1 MLTRLG
7 HSSGQITSHH
17 SRGSGGLGAAL
28 CPELIST
35 GRISTGRISTG
46 RISMREDR
54 DRANTQGMTIRTARP
69 STLSD
74 PGTTPERPG
83 MALTDRTGLGLLHQR
98 ILLLDR
104 ELDQGNG
111 AQLCAGLLL
120 LAAEDPRSDITVL
133 INSPGGQV
141 PSMLAIGDLFDLV
154 PCDVRTVALGMAYS
168 AGQYLL
174 THGTPGKRLILAHA
188 RVLMHQGSAGFGGS
202 AADIEIQAEDLRTNR
217 DLLIDITAERT
228 GRSRETIAQDSER
241 DRFWDAEAAVEYGFC
256 DRVIT
261 DLAEILP
268 LRTGAGAAGLGR

>member
-46 RISMREDR
+46 RISMCEDR

-83 MALTDRTGLGLLHQR
+83 TALIDRTGLGLLHQR
-98 ILLLDR
+98 VLLLDR
-104 ELDQGNG
+104 ELDQDNG

-120 LAAEDPRSDITVL
+120 LAAEE
-133 INSPGGQV
+133 
-141 PSMLAIGDLFDLV
+141 IG
-154 PCDVRTVALGMAYS
+154 RAS
-168 AGQYLL
+168 W
-174 THGTPGKRLILAHA
+174 
-188 RVLMHQGSAGFGGS
+188 
-202 AADIEIQAEDLRTNR
+202 
-217 DLLIDITAERT
+217 
-228 GRSRETIAQDSER
+228 RE
-241 DRFWDAEAAVEYGFC
+241 GC
-256 DRVIT
+256 
-261 DLAEILP
+261 
-268 LRTGAGAAGLGR
+268 